1 MPSQHEKCKKNTRFQ
16 AFYLANDEKTCRQFQ
31 GGEPADSLVYANVT
45 ASNPSQFPNF
55 PCCLRCMPQL
65 LGSCHVFSVSGGGV
79 WVGGV
84 AGGGWGGG
92 WGGGVGWG
100 WVGVGWENNVI
111 GACRARP
118 HIRDATLV
126 YACVRSLALLSYPH
140 VRHATPTWC
149 YVETCLLHLPTD
161 LMLRCNMSLALAAG
175 CWDMMKSF
183 MFRYNAGCK
192 MWNLVGKLAK
202 NCD

>member
-1 MPSQHEKCKKNTRFQ
+1 MHPSRKDMEFLDEEQFPNFFPSVIKNDRFACTKYKFSILNWPTQYKMTLSKCLPNMKNVKKTRFQ

-31 GGEPADSLVYANVT
+31 GGESADSLVYANVT

-65 LGSCHVFSVSGGGV
+65 LGSCHVFRVSGGGV
-79 WVGGV
+79 SGGV
-84 AGGGWGGG
+84 AGWVGVGW
-92 WGGGVGWG
+92 WGGVGLG
-100 WVGVGWENNVI
+100 GVGWENNVI

-140 VRHATPTWC
+140 VRHATPT
-149 YVETCLLHLPTD
+149 
-161 LMLRCNMSLALAAG
+161 
-175 CWDMMKSF
+175 
-183 MFRYNAGCK
+183 
-192 MWNLVGKLAK
+192 
-202 NCD
+202 